1 MLCLGLSCWLG
12 CSTTQY
18 VKLRHV
24 PANVLGD
31 SLAWASVKKPFEPT
45 PRSLQVLRAN
55 DLLDELKEDPHQLL
69 TDLQRTIEL
78 DPSAEKIYAYAE
90 LSYRAGQ
97 GSAAKNP
104 QAALDY
110 FGAAVAYS
118 YLYLFDDNLAAL
130 RNPYDPQFRGACD
143 LYNAALEGA
152 LRIVLKSQPLR
163 PGSVLSIET
172 ATQKFDVTVMLR
184 CSRWHAEDFD
194 RVEFAND
201 YEVQGLTN
209 INHTYGLGVP
219 LIALQKRHADSD
231 VAEKYYPPGLS
242 FPVTAF
248 LRLLPDE
255 DDATQPSGHRHRA
268 VLELHDPMGASDTSV
283 GPRLVP
289 LETDLSTPLAYFLQ
303 TASKSKG
310 SELPVSLEQLAT
322 LGLLRPD
329 KSQAIRGLYLLQP
342 YEPEKIPVVLVHGLW
357 SSPLTWTEMFND
369 LCGDR
374 DLRARFQFWF
384 YLYPTGQPFWSSA
397 AQFRE
402 DLAAMRATLDPS
414 RQEQALDQMVLVG
427 HSMGGLVSRLQ
438 SVYSHDDFW
447 HLCSDQPLDS
457 LQASAET
464 KAKIRSMSYFE
475 PNPSVKRV
483 VTIGTPHRGS
493 KFASDTV
500 RFVSQKVIHLPDM
513 MFKEQIIRDNP
524 GAFKETSLLNYRTSI
539 DSLAPESPIFPVLLE
554 AERGS
559 WVTYH
564 NIVGVAPQQS
574 LLGKVAK
581 EGAGVVSYES
591 AHIDEAVSELIVPA
605 DHIDVHRHPRAILE
619 VRRILREHLATLG
632 VSPLPSPSFA
642 TAPQKVVL
650 PQRVEAPRSPVAS
663 PPVKSE
669 IMTTSAATTLPDIVD

>member
-31 SLAWASVKKPFEPT
+31 SLAWASIKKPFEPT

-55 DLLDELKEDPHQLL
+55 DLVDELKADPHQLL
-69 TDLQRTIEL
+69 TDLHRTIEQ

-97 GSAAKNP
+97 ASAAKDP
-104 QAALDY
+104 RAALDY
-110 FGAAVAYS
+110 FGSAVAYA

-143 LYNAALEGA
+143 LYNASLESA
-152 LRIVLKSQPLR
+152 LRIVLKTQPLK

-172 ATQKFDVTVMLR
+172 ATQKIDVTVMLR

-194 RVEFAND
+194 RVEFSND

-219 LIALQKRHADSD
+219 LIALQKKHADSD
-231 VAEKYYPPGLS
+231 AAEKYYPPGLS

-255 DDATQPSGHRHRA
+255 EDAALPAGHRHRA
-268 VLELHDPMGASDTSV
+268 VLELHDPLGSTDTRV

-303 TASKSKG
+303 TASKSNG
-310 SELPVSLEQLAT
+310 TDMTVSLEQIAT

-329 KSQAIRGLYLLQP
+329 KSQAIRGLYMLQP

-374 DLRARFQFWF
+374 DIRARFQFWF
-384 YLYPTGQPFWSSA
+384 YLYPTGQPFWTSA

-402 DLAAMRATLDPS
+402 DLAALRATLDPS
-414 RQEQALDQMVLVG
+414 QQEPALDQMVLIG

-438 SVYSHDDFW
+438 TIFSHNDIW
-447 HLCSDQPLDS
+447 QLCSDQS
-457 LQASAET
+457 LESLKASQAV
-464 KAKIRSMSYFE
+464 KDKIRAMSYFE
-475 PNPSVKRV
+475 PNPAVKRI

-524 GAFKETSLLNYRTSI
+524 GAFKETCLLNYRTSI
-539 DSLAPESPIFPVLLE
+539 DSLAPESPIFPVLLT

-574 LLGKVAK
+574 LLGKVAQ
-581 EGAGVVSYES
+581 EGDGVVSYES
-591 AHIDEAVSELIVPA
+591 AHIDEAVSELVVPA
-605 DHIDVHRHPRAILE
+605 DHVDVHRHPRSILE

-632 VSPLPSPSFA
+632 VSPLPTPS
-642 TAPQKVVL
+642 L
-650 PQRVEAPRSPVAS
+650 VEASHAAGSPRPALVA
-663 PPVKSE
+663 PKTKSS
-669 IMTTSAATTLPDIVD
+669 ILTTSATATLPDIVD